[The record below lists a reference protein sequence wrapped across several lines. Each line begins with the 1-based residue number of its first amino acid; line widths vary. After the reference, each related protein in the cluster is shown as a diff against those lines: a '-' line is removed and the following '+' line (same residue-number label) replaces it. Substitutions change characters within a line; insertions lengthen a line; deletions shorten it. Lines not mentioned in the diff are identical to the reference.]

1 MPSENDKDIEI
12 GTKVENV
19 VASDN
24 VESASDTPAAAAT
37 VAAPTAI
44 IIVAAKPATEES
56 AGPVDATTNGN
67 TVTLPAT
74 VNKEAIA
81 TAATQEQQSQP
92 KQESGGL
99 QANIE
104 PMQQSNAGK

>member
-12 GTKVENV
+12 GNKVENV

-24 VESASDTPAAAAT
+24 VESVSDTPAAT
-37 VAAPTAI
+37 VVVVA
-44 IIVAAKPATEES
+44 AAKPATEDS
-56 AGPVDATTNGN
+56 AGRADATTTNGN
-67 TVTLPAT
+67 TVTTPAT

-81 TAATQEQQSQP
+81 TVAAQEQTPSQP
-92 KQESGGL
+92 KRETGGGL